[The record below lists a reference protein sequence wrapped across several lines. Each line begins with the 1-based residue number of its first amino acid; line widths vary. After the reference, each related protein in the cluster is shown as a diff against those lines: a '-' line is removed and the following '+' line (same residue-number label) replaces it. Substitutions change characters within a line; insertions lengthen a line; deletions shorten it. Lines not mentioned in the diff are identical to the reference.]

1 MKDDTVLSF
10 EQLNTYINTHVK
22 DDNLIDDW
30 VYGWFVPTMKDIM
43 LTTFK
48 AVKHKLAHKVR
59 ALETAPRDFRDF
71 LSRKFLSV
79 LGFGGNHV
87 YLCILT
93 RSGIINVGFAGRW
106 GSHNRGSKDRG
117 NYWHVSEIFGT

>member
-10 EQLNTYINTHVK
+10 DQLNSYINTHVK

-59 ALETAPRDFRDF
+59 SPLDGCLR
-71 LSRKFLSV
+71 LSEIFCFRKFLAV
-79 LGFGGNHV
+79 L
-87 YLCILT
+87 LT
-93 RSGIINVGFAGRW
+93 LFQAGVGKFAHPPRYIQKT
-106 GSHNRGSKDRG
+106 RK
-117 NYWHVSEIFGT
+117 